1 MKINNITLITAAAA
15 LAPFALNAQ
24 SAPAGAPAASKQAEG
39 IKVTLNDKATITV
52 SGYAQAQYYYSD
64 SKNNSG
70 DANSGFSIRR
80 AAISAKGKIGENWS
94 AEVGFEIDGGKDG
107 GKLDGAFV
115 DKAIISY
122 TSEYGKLTAGY
133 QKTAFA
139 MEEYSSSKTA
149 LAIEHGIATRYL
161 TKGDYFANLTGRH
174 GGIWWDGKFSDFKYT
189 LAVTNQYNED
199 FDGDENSGVAFYGTL
214 AYTIKSGDLKTEIGI
229 NGAYNPGNDNKVH
242 GEFTAANAPVYNV
255 WGLEPYVKVTAGGF
269 TGILDVIYADG
280 DEEKDINGPHGPTDA
295 VWGGNATI
303 AYRFDSDIEPVVR
316 LSYIDVGDNKD
327 LGPDLLQNVPA
338 DKAAQ
343 RGHDTAFGAYIG
355 ANYYVNKNIKVS
367 AGYEY
372 TTFDGADYGNDHANS
387 LRFQLQ
393 AVF

>member
-161 TKGDYFANLTGRH
+161 TKGDYFASLTGRH

-189 LAVTNQYNED
+189 LAVANQYSED
-199 FDGDENSGVAFYGTL
+199 FESDANSGVAFFGTL
-214 AYTIKSGDLKTEIGI
+214 AYTIKSGDVKTEIGI
-229 NGAYNPGNDNKVH
+229 NGALNPGNDEETNGVFNTY
-242 GEFTAANAPVYNV
+242 EANVPAGLV

-280 DEEKDINGPHGPTDA
+280 DEEKDAAGNRRGPKDS

-303 AYRFDSDIEPVVR
+303 AYRFDNDIEPVVR
-316 LSYIDVGDNKD
+316 LSYVDVGDNKD
-327 LGPDLLQNVPA
+327 LGPNLLQNVPKGTS
-338 DKAAQ
+338 D
-343 RGHDTAFGAYIG
+343 HDTAFGAYIG

-372 TTFDGADYGNDHANS
+372 TTFDGGAKDEYANS
-387 LRFQLQ
+387 FRLQLQ

>member
-149 LAIEHGIATRYL
+149 LAIEHGIAPPHPQLGPTHQYPRSQQQSGHALRNDRCSSRPRY
-161 TKGDYFANLTGRH
+161 AP
-174 GGIWWDGKFSDFKYT
+174 
-189 LAVTNQYNED
+189 VE
-199 FDGDENSGVAFYGTL
+199 DENEHQVEHNVEHHRKGQEPQRCQRVAHGTEQSR
-214 AYTIKSGDLKTEIGI
+214 AIVVEE
-229 NGAYNPGNDNKVH
+229 
-242 GEFTAANAPVYNV
+242 GERYPNVNHPQISPHHPVY
-255 WGLEPYVKVTAGGF
+255 
-269 TGILDVIYADG
+269 
-280 DEEKDINGPHGPTDA
+280 
-295 VWGGNATI
+295 
-303 AYRFDSDIEPVVR
+303 
-316 LSYIDVGDNKD
+316 
-327 LGPDLLQNVPA
+327 LL
-338 DKAAQ
+338 
-343 RGHDTAFGAYIG
+343 RC
-355 ANYYVNKNIKVS
+355 
-367 AGYEY
+367 
-372 TTFDGADYGNDHANS
+372 
-387 LRFQLQ
+387 L
-393 AVF
+393 

>member
-64 SKNNSG
+64 SKNNSE
-70 DANSGFSIRR
+70 DAYSGFSIRR

-149 LAIEHGIATRYL
+149 LAIEHGIATRYI
-161 TKGDYFANLTGRH
+161 TKGKSFANLTGRH
-174 GGIWWDGKFSDFKYT
+174 GGVWWDGKFSDFKYT
-189 LAVTNQYNED
+189 LAITNQYNED
-199 FDGDENSGVAFYGTL
+199 FEGDENSGVAFFGTL
-214 AYTIKSGDLKTEIGI
+214 AYTIKSGDVKTEIGI

-242 GEFTAANAPVYNV
+242 GEFTAANAPVYTV

-280 DEEKDINGPHGPTDA
+280 DEEEDLTGAHGPTDA

-303 AYRFDSDIEPVVR
+303 AYRFDNDIEPVVR
-316 LSYIDVGDNKD
+316 LSYVDVGDNKD
-327 LGPDLLQNVPA
+327 LGPNLLQNVPSGTS
-338 DKAAQ
+338 D
-343 RGHDTAFGAYIG
+343 HDSAFGAYIG

-372 TTFDGADYGNDHANS
+372 TTFDGGAKDEYANS
-387 LRFQLQ
+387 FRLQLQ

>member
-64 SKNNSG
+64 SKNNSE
-70 DANSGFSIRR
+70 DAYSGFSIRR

-149 LAIEHGIATRYL
+149 LAIEHGIATRYI
-161 TKGDYFANLTGRH
+161 TKGKSFANLTGRH
-174 GGIWWDGKFSDFKYT
+174 GGVWWDGKFSDFKYT
-189 LAVTNQYNED
+189 LAITNQYNED
-199 FDGDENSGVAFYGTL
+199 FEGDENSGVAFFGTL
-214 AYTIKSGDLKTEIGI
+214 AYTIKSGDVKTEIGI

-242 GEFTAANAPVYNV
+242 DTFTATNAPVYNV

-280 DEEKDINGPHGPTDA
+280 DEETEGLPTDTHGGPKDS

-303 AYRFDSDIEPVVR
+303 AYRFDNDIEPVVR
-316 LSYIDVGDNKD
+316 LSYVDVGDNKD
-327 LGPDLLQNVPA
+327 LGPNLLQNVPSGTS
-338 DKAAQ
+338 D
-343 RGHDTAFGAYIG
+343 HDSAFGAYIG

-372 TTFDGADYGNDHANS
+372 TTFDGGAKDEYANS
-387 LRFQLQ
+387 FRLQLQ